1 MAALCLWLSSAGL
14 HAQVT
19 SGSVSGTV
27 VDAQGALV
35 PGAKVTL
42 TDQVQATTRTM
53 SASSDG
59 NFFFTPV
66 LPSTYTVTIEAPGF
80 KKFEKAD
87 IRVSPGDRIDV
98 AGIKL
103 DVGAVTESVL
113 VEASAISLD
122 TETAQHKSSVI
133 GQSVVDMPIV
143 DRNFM
148 NLLQVV
154 PGAVGISAYGGNF
167 NGNRNDNMSVKLD
180 GISNMDSG
188 VNMCCSTWINL
199 DTIQEINVVT
209 NSAAAAVGHSGGA
222 AVNVTTK
229 GGTREFHGSAYIF
242 IRNESLNARGWNAD
256 STYANGLIRKATYR
270 YNYDGFTLGGPIWI
284 PKHWNVDKNKLF
296 FFAAE
301 ENQTQKAGGGS
312 SNYTLPTAAERTGDY
327 SHDISNTGAFFT
339 IYDPATGGQYNNG
352 TPFPGNIIPASRF
365 NSDGVKLLSLLPLP
379 NNIQSDNTY
388 NYTQYNPS
396 YHRPE
401 LLGTYK
407 FDYNINDRW
416 RAYLRYTRD
425 EYNQVNPIGNGSFQ
439 ALGASNAVR
448 KGMGAAFNLA
458 TTISPT
464 FTNEYTMGISQ
475 NLIPNNPILN
485 NTYTLNA
492 LGLSFQPLFPN
503 AVLAD
508 EGPSTGWGGNYISNT
523 PSLGSGSPNF
533 ADNTNFNFIDNLSK
547 VFANHTLTGGF
558 SIERDRKDQT
568 SGSGNGSL
576 NFSTNTNNTT
586 DAGYTYADTLLG
598 NFNTYSQV
606 TQQRT
611 GKYRFTNGEWYIAD
625 TWKVS
630 RKLTV
635 DGGIRFYEMQPI
647 YDAKG
652 ELGQFLGNYSNG
664 IGFNPAQAVRLY
676 QHLLNPATGKVAAW
690 DPVTNTFAN
699 PVFYG
704 NVVPNSGNPI
714 NGFYLAGTNGIP
726 RGLAKFR
733 GAQYGPALGFAY
745 ALDSKT
751 VIRSGG
757 RIAYDRVQ
765 GNPWY
770 YNLGIPP
777 TTHVET
783 LEYGNLTS
791 LTSTPGL
798 YTPVNPGGNGAGM
811 TEDGKIPTVF
821 SYNFSVQRELP
832 WKIVAE
838 ASYVGNLS
846 RHLDELIDINMT
858 PWGSEW
864 LPQNQDPSYTGVNTL
879 DGTHA
884 LPGNFY
890 RPYQGVDRLNMATW
904 GGSAN
909 YNSLQVT
916 AKRRARNLTFQLA
929 YTFSKAMGTADQ
941 IYNAAAVP
949 GAVRATNYGRL
960 PYDHSQVLVV
970 QYTYTFPRPVRG
982 TSAALNNFVTR
993 TIFNDWQVSAITTL
1007 RSGTPYTPSY
1017 SLYTGQS
1024 LNALITGNAD
1034 FGPRVTLIGDPSN
1047 VSGGKNS
1054 LEEFNLAA
1062 IAQTARGSHANDSG
1076 IMYLTNPWFW
1086 NTDMGVFKN
1095 VPITKDNLKR
1105 YVQFRIEFY
1114 NIENHTNWGGVASGV
1129 QFAALGPGGSTGAIT
1144 NLPQYLLPAG
1154 TTPNGGRFGVGAE
1167 QSPGGGRIGEMSLK
1181 LYF

>member
-1 MAALCLWLSSAGL
+1 MWLSLAL
-14 HAQVT
+14 LQAQVT

-53 SASSDG
+53 NASSDG

-66 LPSTYTVTIEAPGF
+66 LPSTYRVTIEAPGF
-80 KKFEKAD
+80 KKFEKSD
-87 IRVSPGDRIDV
+87 VQVGLGDRVEV
-98 AGIKL
+98 AAIKL
-103 DVGAVTESVL
+103 EVGAVTESVV
-113 VEASAISLD
+113 VEANAISLD

-133 GQSVVDMPIV
+133 GQSVVDMPVV

-154 PGAVGISAYGGNF
+154 PGAVGVSAYGGNF

-188 VNMCCSTWINL
+188 VNMCCSTWVNM
-199 DTIQEINVVT
+199 DTIEEINVVT

-222 AVNVTTK
+222 AVTVTTK
-229 GGTREFHGSAYIF
+229 GGTKDFHGSAYTF
-242 IRNESLNARGWNAD
+242 IRNESLNARGWNAN
-256 STYANGLIRKATYR
+256 STAANGAIRKATYR

-296 FFAAE
+296 FFASE
-301 ENQTQKAGGGS
+301 ENHIQKAGGGS

-365 NSDGVKLLSLLPLP
+365 NSDGVKLLSILPLP

-396 YHRPE
+396 YHLPE

-416 RAYLRYTRD
+416 RAFVRYTRD
-425 EYNQVNPIGNGSFQ
+425 NYQQNNPIGNGSFVG
-439 ALGASNAVR
+439 LGETDAVR
-448 KGMGAAFNLA
+448 KGLGVAFNLA

-485 NTYTLNA
+485 NTYTLSA

-503 AVLAD
+503 AVLAN
-508 EGPSTGWGGNYISNT
+508 EGPSVSFGGNYISNT
-523 PSLGSGSPNF
+523 PSLGSGAPNF
-533 ADNTNFNFIDNLSK
+533 ADNTNFNFIDNISK
-547 VFANHTLTGGF
+547 VFPNHTVTAGF

-568 SGSGNGSL
+568 NGSGNGSL
-576 NFSTNTNNTT
+576 SFSTNTNNTT
-586 DAGYTYADTLLG
+586 DSGYTYADTLLG

-611 GKYRFTNGEWYIAD
+611 GKYRFSNGEWYIAD
-625 TWKVS
+625 TWKAS
-630 RKLTV
+630 RKLTI
-635 DGGIRFYEMQPI
+635 DGGVRFYVMEPMF
-647 YDAKG
+647 DAKG
-652 ELGQFLGNYSNG
+652 ELGQFLPNYNAQTG
-664 IGFNPAQAVRLY
+664 IGFNPATAVRLY
-676 QHLLNPATGKVAAW
+676 QHLINPANNKLMAW

-699 PVFYG
+699 PVFYQ
-704 NVVPNSGNPI
+704 NVVPGSGNPLD
-714 NGFYLAGTNGIP
+714 GFYLEGTNGVP
-726 RGLAKFR
+726 NGLVRSRGV
-733 GAQYGPALGFAY
+733 QVGPAIGFAY

-751 VIRSGG
+751 VIRGG
-757 RIAYDRVQ
+757 SRIAYDRMQ

-770 YNLGIPP
+770 TCLGIPP
-777 TTHVET
+777 TTHVAT
-783 LEYGNLTS
+783 LEYGNLTTLS
-791 LTSTPGL
+791 STPSL
-798 YTPVNPGGNGAGM
+798 YSPVSPGNNGAGM
-811 TEDGKIPTVF
+811 SLDGHIPTV
-821 SYNFSVQRELP
+821 YNYNLSVQRELP
-832 WKIVAE
+832 FKIVME

-846 RHLDELIDINMT
+846 RHLFELINANMT

-890 RPYQGVDRLNMATW
+890 RPMIGVGAMNIGTW

-929 YTFSKAMGTADQ
+929 YTFSKALGTADS
-941 IYNAAAVP
+941 IYNAVAIP
-949 GAVRATNYGRL
+949 GNVRAANYGRL
-960 PYDHSQVLVV
+960 AYDRNQQLVI
-970 QYTYTFPRPVRG
+970 QYTYTFPSPVRG
-982 TSAALNNFVTR
+982 TNAALNNFVTR
-993 TIFNDWQVSAITTL
+993 TIFNDWQASGITTV
-1007 RSGTPYTPSY
+1007 RTGSPYTPGY
-1017 SLYTGQS
+1017 SVINQS
-1024 LNALITGNAD
+1024 LNALVTGNAD
-1034 FGPRVTLIGDPSN
+1034 IGPRATLVGNPTDNIP
-1047 VSGGKNS
+1047 GGKNS
-1054 LEEFNLAA
+1054 LEMFN
-1062 IAQTARGSHANDSG
+1062 IADITQTNKGSHGNDSG
-1076 IMYLTNPWFW
+1076 FDYMTNPGYW

-1095 VPITKDNLKR
+1095 VPLTKDNLRR

-1114 NIENHTNWGGVASGV
+1114 NVENHTNWSGVASSV
-1129 QFAALGPGGSTGAIT
+1129 QFNALGPGGSTGVID

-1154 TTPNGGRFGVGAE
+1154 ASPNGGRFGVGAQ